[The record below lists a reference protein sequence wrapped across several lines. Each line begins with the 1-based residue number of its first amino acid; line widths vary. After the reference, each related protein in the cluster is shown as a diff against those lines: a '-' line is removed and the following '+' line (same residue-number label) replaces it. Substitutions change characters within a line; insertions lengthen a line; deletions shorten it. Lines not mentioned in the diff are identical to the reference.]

1 MIYLIDTNVL
11 LDVLLKREPF
21 YPESTRV
28 FNGFVHGIFKL
39 ALTVNTITDL
49 FYVLSRRIGRE
60 RAKSEIQKIL
70 MVIDVI
76 DVTQEDCVTAMDSRM
91 TDYEDAVMARSALR
105 NGIDRIIT
113 RNEADFQTSGLLCYE
128 PKEIIEKYR
137 MK

>member
-113 RNEADFQTSGLLCYE
+113 RNETDFQTSGLLCYE
-128 PKEIIEKYR
+128 PKEIIEKYG